1 MCSATAVASPNIA
14 FIKYWGN
21 RDQQLRIPANGSIS
35 MNLEGL
41 FTHTHVRFDPTLE
54 QDRLVLNGRKLTG
67 PALARVSL
75 HLERVRRLAGMST
88 FAEVVSSNNFPT
100 GAGIASSASAFAA
113 LSLAAVAA
121 SGLVLSER
129 DLSRL
134 ARLGSG
140 SACRSVPGGFVEWHP
155 GDSDEDSYAFS
166 IAPADH
172 WALVDCIA
180 LVSHKH
186 KPTGSSEGHLLA
198 ESSPLQAARLEQAP
212 RHLDI
217 CRRAIIGKDF
227 DLLAEVIELDSNLMH
242 AVIMTSSPPVLY
254 WQPAT
259 IGVMHAVR
267 AARKKGLPAAYTI
280 DAGPNVHV
288 ICPAEAADRVTAM
301 LKEIPGVEQV
311 LRAVPGGPARLVD
324 GDTGSDG

>member
-1 MCSATAVASPNIA
+1 M
-14 FIKYWGN
+14 
-21 RDQQLRIPANGSIS
+21 
-35 MNLEGL
+35 
-41 FTHTHVRFDPTLE
+41 
-54 QDRLVLNGRKLTG
+54 
-67 PALARVSL
+67 
-75 HLERVRRLAGMST
+75 RRLAGTST

-140 SACRSVPGGFVEWHP
+140 SACRSIPGGFVEWQS
-155 GDSDEDSYAFS
+155 GESDEDSYAFS

-212 RHLDI
+212 GHLDN
-217 CRRAIIGKDF
+217 CRRAISGKDF

-242 AVIMTSSPPVLY
+242 AVIMTTSPPVLY

-267 AARKKGLPAAYTI
+267 ARAKGRITRRLHHRRRTQCTRDLPGRGCRPGNCHVERNSWGGTGTPGRPRWTGK
-280 DAGPNVHV
+280 AGG
-288 ICPAEAADRVTAM
+288 R
-301 LKEIPGVEQV
+301 
-311 LRAVPGGPARLVD
+311 RYRL
-324 GDTGSDG
+324 GRLELC